1 MAAGKVVDATL
12 DNVSGDLSPERDTRN
27 WEVRLTAPADAYWYN
42 TWAIPGTL
50 PAFEVRE
57 PGDIVAVITAEQTGS
72 LRLRFD
78 ARE

>member
-1 MAAGKVVDATL
+1 
-12 DNVSGDLSPERDTRN
+12 
-27 WEVRLTAPADAYWYN
+27 LTAPADAYWYN